1 MLDIRAQIAS
11 ELDLNLSIV
20 QNVLDLFAEGAT
32 IPFIARYRKERTDE
46 MNEIVL
52 RELAERF
59 TYLTELTARK
69 ETIISSI
76 ESQDKLT
83 PELKAK
89 IENCLLKTELEDL
102 YLPYKPKR
110 RTRAT
115 IAREKGLDPLA
126 ELIRSWNVSDKE
138 LIDHPTAQP
147 VELELV
153 AAKYINEE
161 LGVKTVAEALAGA
174 SDILAESIAEKANLR
189 AYVREY
195 IQTEGQFISSIK
207 DDVEEGSTKYE
218 MYRKYS
224 IPVKKVAPHNLLAL
238 FRGESEKVLNLEL
251 AFNEDDICDY
261 LASQEIKTR
270 TPEIRQ
276 FYQNMLKDAFN
287 RLMKTSLINEVR
299 AEAKLQADIGSIS
312 NFEINLRELLLS
324 APAGMKPTLAIDPGF
339 RTGCKVAVLS
349 ETGKFLAYEAIF
361 PHQSASQRQQA
372 ANTVKQLIKKYQIQ
386 LIAIGN
392 GTAGRETD
400 QFIIETLA
408 DIDSKPIKVM
418 VNESGASIYSASD
431 VAISEFP
438 DLDITVRGAI
448 SIGRRLQ
455 DPLAEL
461 VKIDPKSI
469 GVGQYQHDVDQ
480 KLLRKKLDDT
490 VESCVNY
497 VGVDLNTASKELLTF
512 VSGLTPAVANNII
525 AYRNENGAFKNRK
538 QLLKVAKL
546 GPKAFEQA
554 AGFLRIRDGE
564 NPLDNTAVHPESY
577 PILAAIAKNV
587 NIPLSEPTK
596 LALELKQ
603 TDLKQYITDTI
614 GEPTL
619 RDIISELEKPGR
631 DPRAEFKYATF
642 KAGIQEIK
650 DLAIGMELEGT
661 VTNVANFGA
670 FVDIGVHQDG
680 LVHISQLSDTFVS
693 DPNQVVKVGQVVKVR
708 VLEVNAQLKRVSL
721 SMKIGGSVSSGD
733 GRIEQKPAIRTN
745 KPQPV
750 AVKPQSKSPT
760 QPTSTSSQPATLAD
774 LQRKFGKKSKWQ
786 QNLNPNRIESMRRQ
800 RNSPQPQ
807 SQERWSVLIVSGQ
820 QLTGLNAKGFVL
832 PIVIISH

>member
-1 MLDIRAQIAS
+1 MLDIRAQIAT
-11 ELDLNLSIV
+11 ELDLNPNIV

-52 RELAERF
+52 RELEERF
-59 TYLTELTARK
+59 TYLTELAARK
-69 ETIISSI
+69 ESILSSI

-83 PELKAK
+83 PELRTK

-115 IAREKGLDPLA
+115 IAKEKGLEPLA
-126 ELIRSWNVSDKE
+126 ELIRSLN
-138 LIDHPTAQP
+138 LPTAQP
-147 VELELV
+147 IELEPE
-153 AAKYINEE
+153 AAKYISEE
-161 LGVKTVAEALAGA
+161 KGVKTSVEALAGA
-174 SDILAESIAEKANLR
+174 ADIIAESIADKADLR
-189 AYVREY
+189 AYIREY
-195 IQTEGQFISSIK
+195 IQSEGGFVSSIK
-207 DDVEEGSTKYE
+207 DDVAEGSTKYE
-218 MYRKYS
+218 MYRKYATS
-224 IPVKKVAPHNLLAL
+224 ISKVAPHNLLAL
-238 FRGESEKVLNLEL
+238 FRGEAEKVIKLEL
-251 AFNEDDICDY
+251 EFDEDDVCEY
-261 LASQEIKTR
+261 LARQEIKTKL
-270 TPEIRQ
+270 PAIRE
-276 FYQNMLKDAFN
+276 FYQAMLKDAFN
-287 RLMKTSLINEVR
+287 RLMKTSLVNEVR
-299 AEAKLQADIGSIS
+299 AECKLQADIGSIS

-339 RTGCKVAVLS
+339 RSGCKVAVLS
-349 ETGKFLAYEAIF
+349 ETGKYLAYEAVF
-361 PHQSASQRQQA
+361 PHQAANQRQQA
-372 ANTVKQLIKKYQIQ
+372 ANTVKQFIKKYGIE

-400 QFIIETLA
+400 QFVIELLA
-408 DIDSKPIKVM
+408 DVEPKPTKVM
-418 VNESGASIYSASD
+418 VNESGASIYSASE

-512 VSGLTPAVANNII
+512 VSGLSPVVANNII
-525 AYRNENGAFKNRK
+525 AYRNEHGAFKNRK

-546 GPKAFEQA
+546 GPKAYEQA
-554 AGFLRIRDGE
+554 AGFLRIRGGE

-577 PILAAIAKNV
+577 SILAAIAKDV
-587 NIPLSEPTK
+587 NIPLTEPTK
-596 LALELKQ
+596 LGAQLQ
-603 TDLKQYITDTI
+603 HTDLKKYITDTI

-642 KAGIQEIK
+642 KEGIQEIK
-650 DLAIGMELEGT
+650 DLEVGMELEGT
-661 VTNVANFGA
+661 ITNVANFGA
-670 FVDIGVHQDG
+670 FVDVGVHQDG
-680 LVHISQLSDTFVS
+680 LVHVSQLSDNFVS
-693 DPNQVVKVGQVVKVR
+693 DPSQVVKVGQVVKVK
-708 VLEVNAQLKRVSL
+708 VLEVNVQLKRVSL
-721 SMKIGGSVSSGD
+721 SMKTGVVTPSGD
-733 GRIEQKPAIRTN
+733 RAAPPPISRGN
-745 KPQPV
+745 KPQPSP
-750 AVKPQSKSPT
+750 VKSKQVLPQSQLRQESN
-760 QPTSTSSQPATLAD
+760 QQATLAD
-774 LQRKFGKKSKWQ
+774 LQRKFGKK
-786 QNLNPNRIESMRRQ
+786 N
-800 RNSPQPQ
+800 
-807 SQERWSVLIVSGQ
+807 
-820 QLTGLNAKGFVL
+820 
-832 PIVIISH
+832 